1 MTKKQENEL
10 NEKLKRYDDAVRLF
24 SYALTAY
31 VKKEMPQ
38 VNNPVLYVRSRGKA
52 LYAVVC
58 DINDA
63 TRSSH
68 ADYYSIYEFLRQTEN
83 YKWMDFEE
91 ISRLA
96 IKWAFAYTQNINLY
110 DFSPDYG
117 RFLYVSELFGRVV
130 NDGNGIANIKDPVL
144 YIFKTRGKS
153 FGLGYRD
160 SSAVKNTSTSRVY
173 AVEPLTVI
181 DVNLYEQYSDYNFFD
196 CEGAI
201 IVDPIKI
208 NRIAAE
214 WVFGLL
220 K

>member
-1 MTKKQENEL
+1 
-10 NEKLKRYDDAVRLF
+10 
-24 SYALTAY
+24 
-31 VKKEMPQ
+31 MPQ
-38 VNNPVLYVRSRGKA
+38 VDNPVLYVRSRGKA

-83 YKWMDFEE
+83 YKWMDFEA

-117 RFLYVSELFGRVV
+117 RFLYISELFGRVV

-173 AVEPLTVI
+173 AVEPLMVV
-181 DVNLYEQYSDYNFFD
+181 DVNLYEQYSCLLSIDNIMVDHHNLFLDNQYVNMYEYYQLACQYNLMLM
-196 CEGAI
+196 
-201 IVDPIKI
+201 PK
-208 NRIAAE
+208 
-214 WVFGLL
+214 
-220 K
+220 